1 MRRKSPSPE
10 LTAIRNESSST
21 LAMAAIPEGERG
33 GGETAGQM
41 RPAEIK
47 EGCVQM
53 NGEVVKEKG
62 LKRHFKVRLQPSVF
76 VCAVFTFLVYSTA
89 LSIVL

>member
-10 LTAIRNESSST
+10 LTAIQNESRSS
-21 LAMAAIPEGERG
+21 LAMAAIPEGEGR

-62 LKRHFKVRLQPSVF
+62 LKRHISK
-76 VCAVFTFLVYSTA
+76 
-89 LSIVL
+89 

>member
-1 MRRKSPSPE
+1 MRKKSPSPE
-10 LTAIRNESSST
+10 LIAAQNESNSSPT
-21 LAMAAIPEGERG
+21 MAAIPEGEGG

-62 LKRHFKVRLQPSVF
+62 LKRHISK
-76 VCAVFTFLVYSTA
+76 
-89 LSIVL
+89 

>member
-1 MRRKSPSPE
+1 MRKKSPSPE
-10 LTAIRNESSST
+10 LIAAQKESSSS
-21 LAMAAIPEGERG
+21 LAMATIPEGEGR

-62 LKRHFKVRLQPSVF
+62 LKRHISK
-76 VCAVFTFLVYSTA
+76 
-89 LSIVL
+89 